1 MSFSYFKTL
10 SRYAKTW
17 ADAFELIPNLYQQ
30 RPPLEDFRIWR
41 DERVMDEV
49 QWYGWF
55 IDYWME
61 VRNTTHYLSV
71 AYNIELQNLNSN
83 PQ

>member
-1 MSFSYFKTL
+1 MFVFLLIIDFLSIHTL
-10 SRYAKTW
+10 ILFISRYAKTW
-17 ADAFELIPNLYQQ
+17 VDAFEKIPNLYQE

-49 QWYGWF
+49 HWYGWF

-61 VRNTTHYLSV
+61 VSTSIV
-71 AYNIELQNLNSN
+71 VF
-83 PQ
+83 